1 MFDSFANSRRFAIED
16 TIINDKSHLPSI
28 DDIIGHTQ
36 VTIIRLLT
44 LKPFLIWQVLLAIKM
59 RA

>member
-44 LKPFLIWQVLLAIKM
+44 LKPFLI
-59 RA
+59 